1 MLSITEIECI
11 IHKAR
16 VEQMKGNISASLLLY
31 TQAMNAIDEKM
42 DGQLSKKDSEMLS
55 TYMNNVLE
63 EFDLISNSNP
73 DVHITEMEQETG
85 ITDYGNF
92 SSIQQQKQ
100 QQLRTPITAE
110 PAYPNGRQFPPADY
124 PNSNHVQTQPLNAP
138 KQPLYPI
145 QPSQPYPPYYQQP
158 RPSCQETTQ
167 QMPSSQ
173 YSNPPTGYRNPP
185 PVAAKPKMEMEKP
198 QPDSNGIS
206 LLRGD
211 SANGMNHSKET
222 SHKKPSRELSTFER
236 DIQTTWNRGVQN
248 VKEYMKEPHVRL
260 SDRIDV

>member
-1 MLSITEIECI
+1 MLSISEIERV

-16 VEQMKGNISASLLLY
+16 VEHMKGNISTSLLLY

-42 DGQLSKKDSEMLS
+42 ESQLSKKDSELLS

-73 DVHITEMEQETG
+73 NVHVSEKDQEEAFNDSG
-85 ITDYGNF
+85 SF
-92 SSIQQQKQ
+92 SSVEQHKQ

-110 PAYPNGRQFPPADY
+110 PLYPNGYHFPPAEY
-124 PNSNHVQTQPLNAP
+124 PNSNHVQTQALNVP
-138 KQPLYPI
+138 KQPPYPI

-158 RPSCQETTQ
+158 RSDYQETSQ
-167 QMPSSQ
+167 QKPYSQ
-173 YSNPPTGYRNPP
+173 YSNPPAGYRNPP
-185 PVAAKPKMEMEKP
+185 PSIPGKPNTTVEKP
-198 QPDSNGIS
+198 QLDSNGIS

-211 SANGMNHSKET
+211 SPKEIDP
-222 SHKKPSRELSTFER
+222 SNEVSQKKAPRELSTFER

-248 VKEYMKEPHVRL
+248 VKEYMKEPHVG
-260 SDRIDV
+260 